1 MKKKKKKMAQQGRDR
16 KKWNTYTDLV
26 SALVGNFT
34 FAISFRYNSCCLLL
48 SKANT
53 EYSLHV

>member
-1 MKKKKKKMAQQGRDR
+1 MEKKKKMAQQVRDR

-26 SALVGNFT
+26 STLVRNFT
-34 FAISFRYNSCCLLL
+34 LAVSSRYNSCCLLL